1 LRRGVSAVDPDDTL
15 LFLTLPYFSPD
26 VSRVWQVARPKC
38 NKKPKRIRMPV
49 PKVCCKRV
57 GS

>member
-38 NKKPKRIRMPV
+38 NKSPK
-49 PKVCCKRV
+49 
-57 GS
+57 G